1 MSASSGSVK
10 KMPLDKFQ
18 DRQIA
23 RLIDEDNLSDWEYRF
38 LNSIAEEKS
47 LTDRQA
53 SKLNEIMQR
62 VDFG

>member
-1 MSASSGSVK
+1 
-10 KMPLDKFQ
+10 MPLDEFQ

-23 RLIDEDNLSDWEYRF
+23 RLLDEDNLSDC
-38 LNSIAEEKS
+38 NSIAEEKQ